1 MGQQVIPAA
10 VSPEFCLDLVS
21 GPDTIVSEVDPML
34 SDDSETFSMRG
45 FIVGEDELPE
55 VD

>member
-1 MGQQVIPAA
+1 MI
-10 VSPEFCLDLVS
+10 S
-21 GPDTIVSEVDPML
+21 GGGLGGTIFGGGGGGGKLSKSNSLEVDPML